1 MYISELLCGV
11 ILGGFGMFVLIVAAS
26 LIYSHNQKKNKG

>member
-11 ILGGFGMFVLIVAAS
+11 ILGGFGTFVLIVAAS
-26 LIYSHNQKKNKG
+26 LIYSHNKKNKE

>member
-11 ILGGFGMFVLIVAAS
+11 ILGSFGTIVLMVATS
-26 LIYSHNQKKNKG
+26 LIYSHNKKNKE